1 MPAAA
6 AESCRANLVHLTPT
20 HIWFG
25 LKVWF
30 QGLLP
35 EHTIDCP
42 GPIVTNIYIYIPQ
55 QQTCNPSVLCP
66 AGRIFVQVTSV
77 IMHDY
82 TGGRHQCLDG
92 GNADVSLA

>member
-42 GPIVTNIYIYIPQ
+42 GPIVTNIYIYPAATDMQ
-55 QQTCNPSVLCP
+55 PFCP
-66 AGRIFVQVTSV
+66 LPCGPHICAS
-77 IMHDY
+77 DK
-82 TGGRHQCLDG
+82 RHHARLHRG
-92 GNADVSLA
+92 TASMP

>member
-6 AESCRANLVHLTPT
+6 AEFCRANLVHLTPT

-42 GPIVTNIYIYIPQ
+42 GPIVTIYIYISRSNRHA
-55 QQTCNPSVLCP
+55 TLLSFALRAAYLCK
-66 AGRIFVQVTSV
+66 
-77 IMHDY
+77 
-82 TGGRHQCLDG
+82 
-92 GNADVSLA
+92 

>member
-35 EHTIDCP
+35 EHAIDCP
-42 GPIVTNIYIYIPQ
+42 RSNSYNIYIYISRSNRHA
-55 QQTCNPSVLCP
+55 TLLSFALRAAYLCK
-66 AGRIFVQVTSV
+66 
-77 IMHDY
+77 
-82 TGGRHQCLDG
+82 
-92 GNADVSLA
+92 

>member
-35 EHTIDCP
+35 EHVIDCP
-42 GPIVTNIYIYIPQ
+42 RSNSYNIYIIIHFVYIYISRSNRHA
-55 QQTCNPSVLCP
+55 TLLSFALRAAYLCK
-66 AGRIFVQVTSV
+66 
-77 IMHDY
+77 
-82 TGGRHQCLDG
+82 
-92 GNADVSLA
+92 

>member
-42 GPIVTNIYIYIPQ
+42 GPIVTNIYIYISRSNRHA
-55 QQTCNPSVLCP
+55 TLLSFALRAAYLCK
-66 AGRIFVQVTSV
+66 
-77 IMHDY
+77 
-82 TGGRHQCLDG
+82 
-92 GNADVSLA
+92 

>member
-35 EHTIDCP
+35 EHAIDCP
-42 GPIVTNIYIYIPQ
+42 RSNSYNIYIYIYIYIYLFIYLFIYIPQ
-55 QQTCNPSVLCP
+55 QQTCNPSVLCLR
-66 AGRIFVQVTSV
+66 AA
-77 IMHDY
+77 Y
-82 TGGRHQCLDG
+82 LCK
-92 GNADVSLA
+92 

>member
-42 GPIVTNIYIYIPQ
+42 RSNSYKKYIYISLSLSRSNRHA
-55 QQTCNPSVLCP
+55 TLSSFALRAAYLCK
-66 AGRIFVQVTSV
+66 
-77 IMHDY
+77 
-82 TGGRHQCLDG
+82 
-92 GNADVSLA
+92 

>member
-35 EHTIDCP
+35 EHAIDCP
-42 GPIVTNIYIYIPQ
+42 RSNSYNIYISRSNRHATLLSFALRAAY
-55 QQTCNPSVLCP
+55 LCK
-66 AGRIFVQVTSV
+66 
-77 IMHDY
+77 
-82 TGGRHQCLDG
+82 
-92 GNADVSLA
+92 

>member
-42 GPIVTNIYIYIPQ
+42 GPIVTNIYISRSNRHATLLSFALRAAY
-55 QQTCNPSVLCP
+55 LCK
-66 AGRIFVQVTSV
+66 
-77 IMHDY
+77 
-82 TGGRHQCLDG
+82 
-92 GNADVSLA
+92 